1 MKLPNFNSNFHVLHL
16 RILSLCML
24 KTSHQVHWSF

>member
-1 MKLPNFNSNFHVLHL
+1 
-16 RILSLCML
+16 ML